1 MKISY
6 SDLCGNKRLCSNIA
20 LNAFLVAGTTA
31 MSSRANRKCAHCMAV
46 VSARSGEVPM
56 NSPILAVLVN
66 IIIMIGS
73 TLTLMN
79 KACKNG
85 YHSWCAPM
93 SVLVRHHTK
102 ARAPA

>member
-1 MKISY
+1 
-6 SDLCGNKRLCSNIA
+6 
-20 LNAFLVAGTTA
+20 
-31 MSSRANRKCAHCMAV
+31 
-46 VSARSGEVPM
+46 M
-56 NSPILAVLVN
+56 NSPILAVLVI